1 MKISEQAA
9 IELKKALESFDK
21 PGSAI
26 HFYST
31 PGCCGPSIGMDIT
44 THAKKGEISTS
55 IEGVDIFVTE
65 ELLIDLK
72 DVTIEYGESG
82 FLLKGLKK
90 SSGCC
95 G

>member
-1 MKISEQAA
+1 MKLSEQAV
-9 IELKKALESFDK
+9 IELKKTLKSFSK
-21 PGSAI
+21 PGSSI
-26 HFYST
+26 HFYSS
-31 PGCCGPSIGMDIT
+31 PGCCGPSIGMDIA
-44 THAKKGEISTS
+44 THAEKGEISTS
-55 IEGVDIFVTE
+55 IEGVNIFATE

>member
-1 MKISEQAA
+1 MKLSEQAV
-9 IELKKALESFDK
+9 IELKKALKSFSK
-21 PGSAI
+21 PGSSI
-26 HFYST
+26 HFYSS
-31 PGCCGPSIGMDIT
+31 PGCCGPSIGMNIA
-44 THAKKGEISTS
+44 THAEKGEISTS
-55 IEGVDIFVTE
+55 IEGVNIFATE